1 MISIRL
7 NGRDHQLNIEMSVAM
22 LLEHLDIPCAGT
34 AVAINNSIVPREQH
48 DEHRIRSGDRIEIIR
63 AIGGG

>member
-1 MISIRL
+1 MISIML
-7 NGRDHQLNIEMSVAM
+7 NGRDHQLSIEMSVAM
-22 LLEHLDIPCAGT
+22 LLEHLDIPPVGT

-48 DEHRIRSGDRIEIIR
+48 GEQKIRSGDRIEIIR

>member
-1 MISIRL
+1 MISIML
-7 NGRDHQLNIEMSVAM
+7 NGCDHQLSVEMSVAT
-22 LLEHLDIPCAGT
+22 LLEHLDIPRAGT

-48 DEHRIRSGDRIEIIR
+48 DEQRIRKGDRIEIIR